1 MSVKNTGRGWGR
13 VSDHRTYHTPLRNTW
28 KPGGQRG
35 LKMNWIGAKRVK
47 NHIKY
52 PEKFEIGLRVWRSLV
67 SRLVR
72 VQEAPGS
79 NPGTPTKKVLFS
91 CENSTFSFKGKNI
104 IEDEL
109 QFRQGSV
116 PLLHDTAAPS
126 NARGGSVLIQFQS
139 QVLNMISPTV
149 CGFQ

>member
-1 MSVKNTGRGWGR
+1 MYVLYFT
-13 VSDHRTYHTPLRNTW
+13 DIY
-28 KPGGQRG
+28 
-35 LKMNWIGAKRVK
+35 LKIVATTN
-47 NHIKY
+47 
-52 PEKFEIGLRVWRSLV
+52 
-67 SRLVR
+67 
-72 VQEAPGS
+72 S

-116 PLLHDTAAPS
+116 PLLLLHDTAAPS
-126 NARGGSVLIQFQS
+126 IARGGSVLIQFQS